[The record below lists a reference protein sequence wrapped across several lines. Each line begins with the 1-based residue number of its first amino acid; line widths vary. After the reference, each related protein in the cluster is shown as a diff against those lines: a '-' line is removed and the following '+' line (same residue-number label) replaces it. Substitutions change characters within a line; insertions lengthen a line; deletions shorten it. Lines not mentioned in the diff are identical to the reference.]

1 MCLSVCQSDCLSIC
15 LCLPICLS
23 AQPCS
28 LSGVV
33 RKAFTKGYRSSLA
46 VGALLVH
53 DKCTRSVCICA
64 RVHACVRKWRKEY
77 AHVIQS
83 KGGRLVT
90 ILSETTA

>member
-1 MCLSVCQSDCLSIC
+1 M
-15 LCLPICLS
+15 
-23 AQPCS
+23 
-28 LSGVV
+28 

-83 KGGRLVT
+83 KGEGWLLSYLKLPHNETLSVAVATFSFNT
-90 ILSETTA
+90 ISVEFVNMDNLKSYD